1 MVNVEAWPAGVTTGL
16 IPWELPFHLIT
27 KKILITDQCRI
38 ATTHATCIA
47 LTVQLHLSRQLAV
60 YTYRFVHTRPKLLK
74 LAPDIGI
81 STNAIVEFRNRFRF
95 SKRVNTTYNFLLLV
109 ANLRPFISKN
119 VNQGGLDVVQ
129 QLALALGFYA
139 TCQFQTSL
147 SL

>member
-1 MVNVEAWPAGVTTGL
+1 MILQFFPYHGVATVVNVEAWPAGVTTGL

-38 ATTHATCIA
+38 ATAQATCIA
-47 LTVQLHLSRQLAV
+47 LTVQLHLSRQLTV

-95 SKRVNTTYNFLLLV
+95 SKRVNTTYNFLLW
-109 ANLRPFISKN
+109 
-119 VNQGGLDVVQ
+119 
-129 QLALALGFYA
+129 
-139 TCQFQTSL
+139 
-147 SL
+147 